1 MSGEK
6 TPIDEAELQKARVK
20 AQTGHALILVLENGP
35 VRFFAADEVLGY
47 LSWTAIL
54 GRDPERIDLRYGH
67 DLPNGLHTFKAD
79 ELASLWYR
87 APNGEEYYSPVAGEV
102 VIEVERPEFGTA
114 FEHNGILLNV
124 RYEKSDGDI
133 VLNGTFR
140 NSSA

>member
-20 AQTGHALILVLENGP
+20 AQTGYALILVLENGP
-35 VRFFAADEVLGY
+35 PRFFASNDVLGY

-54 GRDPERIDLRYGH
+54 GPDPERIDLRYGH
-67 DLPNGLHTFKAD
+67 DLPNGFHTFNAN
-79 ELASLWYR
+79 ELPSLWYR
-87 APNGEEYYSPVAGEV
+87 APNREEYYSPVAGEV
-102 VIEVERPEFGTA
+102 MIEVERPEFGTA
-114 FEHNGILLNV
+114 FVHKGILLNV
-124 RYEKSDGDI
+124 RYETSDGDI